1 MDEDLVVSDLC
12 EEEGFPRQA
21 MLLRAVAGGAGKAY
35 VVAERGFEYNDEHE
49 YVGSGDGTPK
59 SLFFDRAEAEQA
71 AGLLNGLRLREI
83 DLGGFGLDTDNFTS
97 LPLRELERRVSVV
110 LGIEFQLF
118 PGGIVAPTRF
128 PASATEG
135 QMAEVARLFDRLP
148 FFHVIEVEFA
158 G

>member
-21 MLLRAVAGGAGKAY
+21 TLLRAVAGGAGKAY
-35 VVAERGFEYNDEHE
+35 VVAERGFEYNDEYN
-49 YVGSGDGTPK
+49 YVSDGDDTPRT
-59 SLFFDRAEAEQA
+59 LFFDRAEAEQA
-71 AGLLNGLRLREI
+71 VCLLNGRRLREI
-83 DLGGFGLDTDNFTS
+83 DLAEWGRDTDDFTS
-97 LPLRELERRVSVV
+97 LPESELERRVSAA

-118 PGGIVAPTRF
+118 PGRVVAPTPF
-128 PASATEG
+128 PASATDGE
-135 QMAEVARLFDRLP
+135 MAEVARLFDRLP